1 MWHIV
6 DKETIAIWRRLYGEL
21 SNNEDPHLKLCN
33 EIHGEFD
40 LEKVILRGEKE
51 KLVSLMWSQYSLEL
65 QN

>member
-6 DKETIAIWRRLYGEL
+6 DKETIAVSIRLYGEL

-51 KLVSLMWSQYSLEL
+51 KLVSLM
-65 QN
+65 